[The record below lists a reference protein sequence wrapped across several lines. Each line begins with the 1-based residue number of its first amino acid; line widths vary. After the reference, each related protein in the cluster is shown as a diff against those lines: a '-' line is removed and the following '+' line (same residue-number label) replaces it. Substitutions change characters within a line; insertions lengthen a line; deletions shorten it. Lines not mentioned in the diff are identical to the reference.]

1 MRDMILPPLRAVFL
15 LALAAALSCRSP
27 RPAPEPAPVAPAPP
41 ADELR
46 IRRIDLIH
54 LTHTDIG
61 FTDHPAICRELHRR
75 YLDVALDAIL
85 ATRGAPEEA
94 KFRWT
99 AEAMLSVADWWE
111 SAPPGRRQEFLRAIG
126 EGQLEI
132 AALPCNQAPFLDPAE
147 WRTMLHWVPDDLWR
161 SWRPRVAIQNDVNGL
176 PRAGAIGLLDRGVRF
191 LIMGINADS
200 GGPPL
205 PAPTAFWWKMPDGR
219 RLLVWQGHHYAG
231 GYDFF
236 HAQHWRRG
244 PVPAAADLAYRPPR
258 PGEQFA
264 ADEASVRRAHALCV
278 KHLRQME
285 KGGYPHA
292 TLILPTTNQWR
303 IDNDPPLPQLADF
316 VASWNRLGL
325 RPELRLSTPSEAMER
340 LDRESG
346 AKLPEH
352 SGEWTDW
359 WANGMASNPREL
371 AASRRATR
379 ALDAALSPVWGEA
392 DADGRARA
400 EAILRDLCLC
410 DEHTAG
416 AALSVADPDSVE
428 TLGQFN
434 EKGRLAY
441 KPLAD
446 AEWLLAQRARAR
458 LHGVEPGVH
467 VVKPYRGAWSGWV
480 RLPANAFREKCGSLE
495 DPATGK
501 RYRLLA
507 EPGFQPW
514 GRPQKPGDL
523 TRENM
528 AAVFPDNV
536 PGQTV
541 KFWVDGLPPQ
551 SILALRVN
559 PQRLGADAAAKG
571 PAVEVDDSGWPVA
584 ATWEGMRKPLFAAGF
599 GDFLSVGVKGFAPR
613 GRLGDISGT
622 GDPDRREKRRQE
634 VIEEV
639 AAAPEGKAG
648 VEENEHEVLY
658 TQWLRHPRLQWAVRT
673 LELWRREPRARLT
686 LRFYRTSSDAPERFF
701 AVFPVPVEG
710 ALPVF
715 SNGGVPF
722 TPFADQ
728 IPGSCRDYFAVD
740 GWAHYAAPEGNWLW
754 SSRDAALVSF
764 GRPPVWDRRK
774 EPPKETGRL
783 LAMLF
788 DNFWYTNFTG
798 NCHGA
803 MAFRFD
809 LAWREKLEAGERE
822 GLAGALAADPVVSV
836 VPAMKEDPILIR
848 RLDRP

>member
-1 MRDMILPPLRAVFL
+1 MRRSASAVI
-15 LALAAALSCRSP
+15 LALAFGLSCRTSRTVP
-27 RPAPEPAPVAPAPP
+27 APAPP
-41 ADELR
+41 APAPQADDLR

-99 AEAMLSVADWWE
+99 AEAMLSTADWWA
-111 SAPPGRRQEFLRAIG
+111 SAPEGRRQEFLRAIE
-126 EGQLEI
+126 EGQLEV
-132 AALPCNQAPFLDPAE
+132 AALPCNQAPFLDSAE

-161 SWRPRVAIQNDVNGL
+161 AWRPRVGIQNDVNGL

-191 LIMGINADS
+191 LIMGINSDS

-205 PAPTAFWWKMPDGR
+205 PVPTAFWWKMPDGR

-236 HAQHWRRG
+236 HPQHWRRG
-244 PVPAAADLAYRPPR
+244 PVPAAADPSYRAPR

-264 ADEASVRRAHALCV
+264 ADEDSVRKAHALCV
-278 KHLRQME
+278 KKLRQME

-303 IDNDPPLPQLADF
+303 MDNDPPFPPLADF
-316 VASWNRLGL
+316 VAAWTRLGL
-325 RPELRLSTPSEAMER
+325 RPELRMSTPSEAMER
-340 LDRESG
+340 LERESG
-346 AKLPEH
+346 ATLAEH
-352 SGEWTDW
+352 AGEWTDW

-371 AASRRATR
+371 AASRRAKR
-379 ALDAALSPVWGEA
+379 LLEAALSPVWGEA
-392 DADGRARA
+392 DAAARARA
-400 EAILRDLCLC
+400 DAILKDLCLF

-416 AALSVADPDSVE
+416 AALSVADPDSLE

-441 KPLAD
+441 KPLAE
-446 AEWLLAQRARAR
+446 AEWLLAQRVRTR
-458 LHGVEPGVH
+458 LQGAAPGVH
-467 VVKPYRGAWSGWV
+467 VVNPFRAPWSGWV
-480 RLPANAFREKCGSLE
+480 RLPANAFRERCASLE

-501 RYRLLA
+501 RYRLYY
-507 EPGFQPW
+507 EPGFEPW
-514 GRPQKPGDL
+514 GRPQKPEDL
-523 TRENM
+523 TRENL

-536 PGQTV
+536 PGKTA
-541 KFWVDGLPPQ
+541 KFRVDGLPPQ
-551 SILALRVN
+551 SVLVLKAI
-559 PQRLGADAAAKG
+559 PQPAAAEAPAKG
-571 PAVEVDDSGWPVA
+571 PSLEYDESGWPVS

-599 GDFLSVGVKGFAPR
+599 GDFVSVGVKGFAPR
-613 GRLGDISGT
+613 SRLGDLCGT
-622 GDPDRREKRRQE
+622 GDAARREKMRKE
-634 VIEEV
+634 IVEEIP
-639 AAAPEGKAG
+639 AAPEGKAR
-648 VEENEHEVLY
+648 VEETGVSILF
-658 TQWLRHPRLQWAVRT
+658 TQWLRHPRLQWAART
-673 LELWRREPRARLT
+673 LELDRREPRARLT
-686 LRFYRTSSDAPERFF
+686 LRFFRTSSDAPERFF

-710 ALPVF
+710 TLPALG
-715 SNGGVPF
+715 NGGIAF
-722 TPFADQ
+722 TPFSDQ
-728 IPGSCRDYFAVD
+728 IPGTCRDYFAVD
-740 GWAHYAAPEGNWLW
+740 GWAHYAAPEGSWLW

-764 GRPPVWDRRK
+764 GRPPVWDRRR

-803 MAFRFD
+803 MSFRFD
-809 LAWREKLEAGERE
+809 LAWREKLEATERE
-822 GLAGALAADPVVSV
+822 GLAGALAADPVTAV
-836 VPAMKEDPILIR
+836 VPGMKEDPILIR